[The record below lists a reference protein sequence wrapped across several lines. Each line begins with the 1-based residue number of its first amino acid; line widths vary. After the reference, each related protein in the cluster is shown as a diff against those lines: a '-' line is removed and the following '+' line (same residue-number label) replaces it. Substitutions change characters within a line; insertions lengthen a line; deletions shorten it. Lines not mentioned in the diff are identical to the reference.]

1 MNQKIKALH
10 KTPNF
15 WEYGAS
21 KIPYCE
27 HCKSFEGVTCE
38 KKDGGL
44 IRTFYC
50 PQCKIKETY
59 EHTLYGK
66 NHI

>member
-1 MNQKIKALH
+1 MSEIKALH

-15 WEYGAS
+15 WEYGAKT
-21 KIPYCE
+21 KIPYCQN
-27 HCKSFEGVTCE
+27 CKSFEGVTCI
-38 KKDGGL
+38 KKDHGL

-50 PQCKIKETY
+50 PQCKTQETY
-59 EHTLYGK
+59 EHTLNGK